1 MLYVVDEIKRCGL
14 PARPTLRRARRKARK
29 HLPPTA
35 NPVLTTMHSST
46 LANDFSFCPTLASA
60 SFQPLPSRGAPC
72 LSSKSRVLTLLRTLF
87 LSLHSFRRSP
97 HLFSTAC
104 GLFLQNTGGMGYL
117 CDISAP
123 SAPLRYHLPLSC
135 GPFIFIHLQIPP
147 RRASICNI
155 LCFPALTNPFFQLLW
170 IHVYTKRPGVTPPHN
185 FSADP
190 TRIGIP
196 TERSDEGRFPH
207 VIPRLRPAKPR
218 GIRHFPQPVLSC

>member
-72 LSSKSRVLTLLRTLF
+72 LSSKSRVLKLLRTLF
-87 LSLHSFRRSP
+87 LSWHSFRRSP

-155 LCFPALTNPFFQLLW
+155 LCFMHLQIP
-170 IHVYTKRPGVTPPHN
+170 
-185 FSADP
+185 FSATSLYSHLYKTPGCHP
-190 TRIGIP
+190 TSQLFHR
-196 TERSDEGRFPH
+196 RS
-207 VIPRLRPAKPR
+207 RPSSPEIFFFR
-218 GIRHFPQPVLSC
+218 NRVLSCSPARGIC